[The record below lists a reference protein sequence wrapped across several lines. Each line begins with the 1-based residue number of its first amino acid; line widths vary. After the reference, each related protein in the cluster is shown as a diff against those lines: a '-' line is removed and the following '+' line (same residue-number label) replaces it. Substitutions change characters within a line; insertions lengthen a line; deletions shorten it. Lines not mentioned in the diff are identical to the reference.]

1 MNEKDID
8 MQAAA
13 PEAAETPNN
22 QDVQTEAAAQEAD
35 ATQEEAGAQAPAE
48 DGAQAPAEKTDA
60 EKLAEAEATI
70 AALRDQMLR
79 QMAEFDN
86 FRKRTIKEK
95 AELILSGGSR
105 VLESLLP
112 VMDDL
117 ERAQDNMAKASD
129 VETLRE
135 GVDLIMQKL
144 MKTLEANGLKKMDT
158 RGVAFDT
165 DFHEAI
171 ALTPAADEAQK
182 NHVIDCVQAGYM
194 LNDQVL
200 RHAKVVVAQ

>member
-1 MNEKDID
+1 MNEKDIN

-35 ATQEEAGAQAPAE
+35 ATQEEA
-48 DGAQAPAEKTDA
+48 GAQAPAEKTDA

-144 MKTLEANGLKKMDT
+144 MKTLEVNGLKKMDT

-194 LNDQVL
+194 LNDKVL

>member
-1 MNEKDID
+1 
-8 MQAAA
+8 
-13 PEAAETPNN
+13 
-22 QDVQTEAAAQEAD
+22 
-35 ATQEEAGAQAPAE
+35 QEEA
-48 DGAQAPAEKTDA
+48 GAQAPAEKTDA

-194 LNDQVL
+194 LNDKVL

>member
-35 ATQEEAGAQAPAE
+35 ATQEADAIQEE
-48 DGAQAPAEKTDA
+48 VGAQAPAEKTDA

-194 LNDQVL
+194 LNDKVL

>member
-35 ATQEEAGAQAPAE
+35 ATQEEANAQEEA
-48 DGAQAPAEKTDA
+48 GAQAPAEKTDA

-194 LNDQVL
+194 LNDKVL

>member
-35 ATQEEAGAQAPAE
+35 ATQEEAGAQEEA
-48 DGAQAPAEKTDA
+48 GVQAPAEKTDA

-144 MKTLEANGLKKMDT
+144 MKTLEANGLKKMDP

-194 LNDQVL
+194 LNDKVL

>member
-22 QDVQTEAAAQEAD
+22 QDVQPEAAAQEAD

-194 LNDQVL
+194 LNDKVL

>member
-1 MNEKDID
+1 MNEKDIEK
-8 MQAAA
+8 QTVA
-13 PEAAETPNN
+13 PEAAEA
-22 QDVQTEAAAQEAD
+22 QDSRNAQNDAETQTAETVQAEK
-35 ATQEEAGAQAPAE
+35 AQAEDTTQAE
-48 DGAQAPAEKTDA
+48 AEKSDA

-70 AALRDQMLR
+70 ASLRDQMLR

-95 AELILSGGSR
+95 AELILGGGSR

-117 ERAQDNMAKASD
+117 ERAQANMAQASD
-129 VETLRE
+129 VDTLRE

-158 RGVAFDT
+158 QGVAFDT

-171 ALTPAADEAQK
+171 ALTPATDEAQK

-194 LNDQVL
+194 LNDKVL

>member
-35 ATQEEAGAQAPAE
+35 ATQEEAGAQEEA
-48 DGAQAPAEKTDA
+48 GVQAPAEKTDA

-194 LNDQVL
+194 LNDKVL

>member
-35 ATQEEAGAQAPAE
+35 ATQEEA
-48 DGAQAPAEKTDA
+48 GAQAPAEKTDA

-171 ALTPAADEAQK
+171 TLTPAADEAQK

-194 LNDQVL
+194 LNDKVL

>member
-35 ATQEEAGAQAPAE
+35 ATQEEAGAQEEAS
-48 DGAQAPAEKTDA
+48 AQAPAEKTDA

-194 LNDQVL
+194 LNDKVL

>member
-1 MNEKDID
+1 MNEKDIE

-13 PEAAETPNN
+13 SEAAETNNN
-22 QDVQTEAAAQEAD
+22 QDVQTEGAAAQD
-35 ATQEEAGAQAPAE
+35 AGAAQE
-48 DGAQAPAEKTDA
+48 DAADAPAEKTDA
-60 EKLAEAEATI
+60 EKLVEAEATI

-135 GVDLIMQKL
+135 GVDLIVQKL

-158 RGVAFDT
+158 QGVAFDT

-182 NHVIDCVQAGYM
+182 NHVIDCVQAGYL
-194 LNDQVL
+194 LNDKVL

>member
-35 ATQEEAGAQAPAE
+35 ATQEEA
-48 DGAQAPAEKTDA
+48 GAQAPAEKTDA

-158 RGVAFDT
+158 QGVAFDT

-194 LNDQVL
+194 LNDKVL

>member
-1 MNEKDID
+1 MNEKDIE

-13 PEAAETPNN
+13 SEAAETNN
-22 QDVQTEAAAQEAD
+22 QDVQTEGAAAQD
-35 ATQEEAGAQAPAE
+35 AGAAQE
-48 DGAQAPAEKTDA
+48 DAADAPAEKTDA

-135 GVDLIMQKL
+135 GVDLIVQKL

-158 RGVAFDT
+158 QGVAFDT

-182 NHVIDCVQAGYM
+182 NHVIDCVQAGYL
-194 LNDQVL
+194 LNDKVL

>member
-194 LNDQVL
+194 LNDKVL